1 MQISDMLNQYNR
13 NTATGATAVSPQQGV
28 QQLVSAVRA
37 MTVGNIFEGTV
48 NSIRHGQVT
57 LGLSNGQTIQARV
70 EGNVSLSVG
79 QSMFFQ
85 VKANEGNTKEIRPYI
100 NGNQDNPTLLKALDA
115 AGIPAEPAAVDMVNA
130 MMEEQMPIDRA
141 SIQNMARQIAGFE
154 GADIKNLVQMSK
166 LEIPLTPENI
176 EQFTNYKQDQA
187 AILGQFEGVLDSLT
201 DVYGDKNM
209 SADQLREISGRVW
222 QVLRPETSELS
233 AAEVGELAQEQEW
246 SPGELTAAV
255 SARFSEET
263 SGYVQQASEAF
274 GEETGVGNEPQT
286 QTAALPTDSADEL
299 PRDEM
304 QSAAGNREATVSID
318 RSAVMEGKPEQVS
331 YEPHTVGAV
340 MEEKDV
346 QTLTRLIRDFGDD
359 NPAKQSL
366 LTKGETLNRSLPAK
380 EFLGQLHEL
389 LENGKPEHEETVR
402 KLLSQRGYHKALRDV
417 VEQEWTLKPQDV
429 RADKLK
435 NLYDR
440 LNHQMEKM
448 EQVLKE
454 TGQEHTPLA
463 KAVSQVQGNVE
474 FMNQIN
480 QTYQYIQIPL
490 QMSGQNA
497 QSELYVYTNKKNLSD
512 PEGELSA
519 FLHLDMDHLG
529 ATDVS
534 VRMKNRKVHTDF
546 YMEDDRSYAL
556 IREHLDELEQ
566 RLTEKGFQCSVN
578 VENHGYKMDFVDD
591 FLKRDQPAG
600 GILHRYSFDVRA

>member
-85 VKANEGNTKEIRPYI
+85 VKANEGNTIEIRPYI

-318 RSAVMEGKPEQVS
+318 RSAVMEGKPEQFS

-359 NPAKQSL
+359 NPAKQIL

-440 LNHQMEKM
+440 LNRQMEKM

-566 RLTEKGFQCSVN
+566 RLAEKGFQCSVN